1 MKCDVCTL
9 TWSKLTHSRFVR
21 GNTSLQCVCLF
32 ELQYKK
38 GIPVE
43 VIPMSYVPVLK
54 KMENLGLKPVLRM
67 AQAKAVSM
75 HAS

>member
-1 MKCDVCTL
+1 VRNNACVLC
-9 TWSKLTHSRFVR
+9 KLQF
-21 GNTSLQCVCLF
+21 
-32 ELQYKK
+32 KK

-43 VIPMSYVPVLK
+43 VIPMSYVPVMK
-54 KMENLGLKPVLRM
+54 KMEKLGLKPVLRM

>member
-1 MKCDVCTL
+1 ML
-9 TWSKLTHSRFVR
+9 
-21 GNTSLQCVCLF
+21 LF

-43 VIPMSYVPVLK
+43 VIPMSYVPVMK

>member
-1 MKCDVCTL
+1 MVVNLPGGKF
-9 TWSKLTHSRFVR
+9 THSRFVR
-21 GNTSLQCVCLF
+21 GNFSLQCVCLF

-43 VIPMSYVPVLK
+43 VIPMSYVPVMK
-54 KMENLGLKPVLRM
+54 KMEKLGLKPVLRM